1 MLTLGVGAAAGA
13 SGWATGA
20 GGGEVVAQPA
30 NRHTDETA
38 ETIFKRLMT
47 LLLR

>member
-1 MLTLGVGAAAGA
+1 MLTLGVGAEAGP
-13 SGWATGA
+13 A
-20 GGGEVVAQPA
+20 GCSAGEVGEGVVAQPA
-30 NRHTDETA
+30 NRQTNETA